1 MNMEERKE
9 ASVQEERESRENH
22 GEPLDRSGK
31 IYVAGHRGLV
41 GSALVRRLEKE
52 GFTNIITR
60 THEELDLTRQADV
73 EAFFA
78 QEKPDYVILAA
89 AKVGGIYANDTY
101 PADFIMKN
109 LQIECNVIDAAYKNQ
124 VKKLLF
130 LGSSCIYPRD
140 CPQPIKEE
148 YLLSGY
154 LEKTNEAYA
163 LAKIA
168 GLKMCAFYN
177 RQYGTHYISVMP
189 CNLYGV
195 NDNFALENSH
205 VLPAL
210 MRKFHE
216 AKLTNAPSVTVWG
229 SGTPLREF
237 LNVDDLADACLY
249 LIDHYDG
256 DDFFNVGYGKE
267 VTILELAQLIRKVTG
282 YEGEIVLDPSKP
294 DDPIFYF
301 DFYIGRDADYEIDTV
316 IADIVLPVGYPE
328 KQLES
333 YKGKRQEVKVVQD
346 GNVISTVQINNAD
359 GTPVLDVNGHPVT
372 PPSASGSGYYQIFD
386 HIYSTSGASPFRTI
400 IILLPIG

>member
-1 MNMEERKE
+1 MEMKDMEKRTAK
-9 ASVQEERESRENH
+9 VRRET
-22 GEPLDRSGK
+22 EPLDRSGK

-41 GSALVRRLEKE
+41 GSALVRRLEKD
-52 GFTNIITR
+52 GFTNLITR
-60 THEELDLTRQADV
+60 THAELDLTRQADV
-73 EAFFA
+73 EAFFE
-78 QEKPDYVILAA
+78 QEKPEYVILAA

-140 CPQPIKEE
+140 CPQPIKED
-148 YLLSGY
+148 

-189 CNLYGV
+189 CNLYGI

-216 AKLTNAPSVTVWG
+216 AKLGGAPAVTVWG
-229 SGTPLREF
+229 SGRPLREF

-249 LIDHYDG
+249 LMDHYDG
-256 DDFFNVGYGKE
+256 NEFFNVGYGRE
-267 VTILELAQLIRKVTG
+267 VTIRELAELIKKVTG
-282 YEGEIVLDPSKP
+282 YTGEIVLDASKP
-294 DDPIFYF
+294 D
-301 DFYIGRDADYEIDTV
+301 
-316 IADIVLPVGYPE
+316 
-328 KQLES
+328 
-333 YKGKRQEVKVVQD
+333 
-346 GNVISTVQINNAD
+346 
-359 GTPVLDVNGHPVT
+359 GTPRKLTDISRIKALGWEPKIDLET
-372 PPSASGSGYYQIFD
+372 GLKQTYEWFCERYESGDFAQ
-386 HIYSTSGASPFRTI
+386 R
-400 IILLPIG
+400 

>member
-1 MNMEERKE
+1 MSEEKNTR
-9 ASVQEERESRENH
+9 AA
-22 GEPLDRSGK
+22 EPLDRGKK

-41 GSALVRRLEKE
+41 GSGLVRCLEKA
-52 GFTNIITR
+52 GFQNIVTR
-60 THEELDLTRQADV
+60 THAELDLTRQADV

-78 QEKPDYVILAA
+78 EEKPDYVILAA
-89 AKVGGIYANDTY
+89 AKVGGIHANDTY

-109 LQIECNVIDAAYKNQ
+109 LQIETNVIDAAYKNQ
-124 VKKLLF
+124 VQKLLF

-189 CNLYGV
+189 CNLYGI

-210 MRKFHE
+210 LRKFHE
-216 AKLTNAPSVTVWG
+216 AKKNGAPTVTVWG
-229 SGTPLREF
+229 TGKPLREF

-249 LIDHYDG
+249 LMDHYDG
-256 DDFFNVGYGKE
+256 DDFFNVGYGQE
-267 VTILELAQLIRKVTG
+267 VTIRELAELVKKVTG
-282 YEGEIVLDPSKP
+282 YEGEIVLDPTKP
-294 DDPIFYF
+294 
-301 DFYIGRDADYEIDTV
+301 
-316 IADIVLPVGYPE
+316 
-328 KQLES
+328 
-333 YKGKRQEVKVVQD
+333 
-346 GNVISTVQINNAD
+346 D
-359 GTPVLDVNGHPVT
+359 GTPRKLTDISRIRATGWEPKIDLETGLRETYEWFCEHYET
-372 PPSASGSGYYQIFD
+372 GDFAQ
-386 HIYSTSGASPFRTI
+386 R
-400 IILLPIG
+400 